1 MNNAFESIQ
10 KGLMEAI
17 EFAQGEKSNSV
28 VHEIP
33 LVDVK
38 GLRQKL
44 GMSQIELASLFDISL
59 STVQHWERGARKPRG
74 PALVLLNV
82 LSKEPEAFKR
92 ALSLDS
98 TNYVSI

>member
-10 KGLMEAI
+10 QGLLEAI
-17 EFAQGEKSNSV
+17 EFAQGEKSKSV

-33 LVDVK
+33 LVDVT

-44 GMSQIELASLFDISL
+44 GMSQIELASLFGISL
-59 STVQHWERGARKPRG
+59 STVQHWERGVRKPRG

-82 LSKEPEAFKR
+82 LSKEPEAVKR
-92 ALSLDS
+92 ALSLA
-98 TNYVSI
+98 T

>member
-10 KGLMEAI
+10 QGLLEAI
-17 EFAQGEKSNSV
+17 EFAEGDKSKSV

-33 LVDVK
+33 LVDVT

-44 GMSQIELASLFDISL
+44 AMSQTELASLFGVSL
-59 STVQHWERGARKPRG
+59 STVQYWERGVRKPRG

-82 LSKEPEAFKR
+82 LSKEPEAVKR
-92 ALSLDS
+92 ALSL
-98 TNYVSI
+98 VA

>member
-10 KGLMEAI
+10 QGLLDAI
-17 EFAQGEKSNSV
+17 EFVQGEKSKSV

-44 GMSQIELASLFDISL
+44 GMSQIELAGK
-59 STVQHWERGARKPRG
+59 ST
-74 PALVLLNV
+74 
-82 LSKEPEAFKR
+82 
-92 ALSLDS
+92 
-98 TNYVSI
+98 